1 MQIIHRAIS
10 TGIVQKAGFSNQQAK
25 TGAVTHIQRFG
36 SALNL
41 NIHFHM
47 LFLEGVIT
55 NNRFDKA
62 VFIQTKA
69 PSHKELEKLIH
80 TISQRIAN
88 YLERRGLIQRDIEN
102 SYLDLPVDDED
113 SLLHLQGAS
122 VSYRVT
128 IGPNQGQ
135 KVFTPQTVPQSTE
148 NEYGQLAKTAG
159 FSLHAGVFADTHQ
172 TDKLERLCR
181 YISRPAISEA
191 RLSMTDSGKVRYEL
205 KTPF

>member
-1 MQIIHRAIS
+1 M
-10 TGIVQKAGFSNQQAK
+10 
-25 TGAVTHIQRFG
+25 
-36 SALNL
+36 
-41 NIHFHM
+41 
-47 LFLEGVIT
+47 
-55 NNRFDKA
+55 
-62 VFIQTKA
+62 
-69 PSHKELEKLIH
+69 
-80 TISQRIAN
+80 
-88 YLERRGLIQRDIEN
+88 ERRGLIQRDIEN
-102 SYLDLPVDDED
+102 SYLNLPVDDED

-135 KVFTPQTVPQSTE
+135 KVFTLQTVPQSTE

-191 RLSMTDSGKVRYEL
+191 RLSMTDGGKVRYEL
-205 KTPF
+205 KTNHIPQRDSEQKIKVIGDMDVLRSGRNFHQGKALGQQFGCYQRIRYMAGGLVQVKSTLWKRIT